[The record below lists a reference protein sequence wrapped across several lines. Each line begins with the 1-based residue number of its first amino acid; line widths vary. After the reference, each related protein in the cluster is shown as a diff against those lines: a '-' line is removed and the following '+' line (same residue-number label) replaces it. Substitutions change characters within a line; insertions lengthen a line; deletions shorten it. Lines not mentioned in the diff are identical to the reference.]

1 MSHPVVETLAPLSG
15 RRCAVTGTSTAA
27 RVMRDHLRR
36 LGGEFATEE
45 ADGADGE
52 AGETE
57 GGDGADGPAP
67 AARARVDGPLGAAE
81 TVVRWADVLPADLV
95 FDEAS
100 AQAVCGIMHV
110 HGRRHGRPR
119 ALMLD
124 VAGTA
129 AGVLGT
135 IGLLGQLACAD
146 PDMARQAAAT
156 GVDRAALLLSAH
168 YLAVASADSPLPA
181 SRPGG
186 PPFRSLDG
194 VWFEI
199 EALDAEPW
207 ARFWA
212 ALGAPRA
219 AARDGWRTFAAR
231 FSVAAAPLPR
241 ALHTAARRPF
251 AEVRALAERCGA
263 SICPITTIAERR
275 RELGLDQQ
283 ALIPDPWLLRPGPEP
298 DTTAPDAT
306 RSRAPRPASG
316 PVGPLGPLRG
326 LVVLEAGRRI
336 QGPLAAHLLRLLGA
350 EVVRVEPPG
359 GDPMRGMPPLCG
371 DHSAVWL
378 ALNHGK
384 SAVEIDIKSAR
395 GRRDVLEAAR
405 GADVF
410 LHNWAPGAA
419 ERLGLDSETLH
430 RANPA
435 LVYAHTSGWS
445 DAVPTPPVG
454 TDFMVQARS
463 GVADALRPD
472 PGEPPRPT
480 LMTVVDALGG
490 MLGAEAV
497 VAGLL
502 HRRLTGR
509 GSAVESSLLSAANL
523 LLDPVLRSGRP
534 PYGRRPDPIRAAH
547 GWVTVPD
554 ADTDTQGAY
563 DGRMIPVTTSLRAAD
578 LDGPLAAV
586 PTTTAHGCTLP
597 PGPWSAGPH
606 RISR

>member
-15 RRCAVTGTSTAA
+15 TRCAVAGTSTAA

-36 LGGEFATEE
+36 LGGEFATDG
-45 ADGADGE
+45 ADGADS
-52 AGETE
+52 E
-57 GGDGADGPAP
+57 GGDGADDHAA
-67 AARARVDGPLGAAE
+67 AARARADGPLGAAG

-135 IGLLGQLACAD
+135 IGLLGQLTCTD
-146 PDMARQAAAT
+146 PDMARRAAAT

-181 SRPGG
+181 CRPGG

-212 ALGAPRA
+212 ALGAPREA
-219 AARDGWRTFAAR
+219 VRDGWQAFAAR

-241 ALHTAARRPF
+241 ALHTATRKPF
-251 AEVRALAERCGA
+251 AEVRASAERCGV

-275 RELGLDQQ
+275 HELGLDQR
-283 ALIPDPWLLRPGPEP
+283 ALPPDPWLLRPGPEP
-298 DTTAPDAT
+298 DPAAPDAA
-306 RSRAPRPASG
+306 RSRTARPASG
-316 PVGPLGPLRG
+316 PLGPLSG

-336 QGPLAAHLLRLLGA
+336 QGPLATHLLRLLGA

-384 SAVEIDIKSAR
+384 SAVQIDIKSTG
-395 GRRDVLEAAR
+395 GRRDLLEAAR

-419 ERLGLDSETLH
+419 DRLGLDSETLH

-445 DAVPTPPVG
+445 DAVPEPPLG

-463 GVADALRPD
+463 GVADALCPD

-534 PYGRRPDPIRAAH
+534 PYGRRPDPVRGAH

-554 ADTDTQGAY
+554 AHDRGAY
-563 DGRMIPVTTSLRAAD
+563 DGRTIPVTTSLRATD
-578 LDGPLAAV
+578 PDGPPAAV
-586 PTTTAHGCTLP
+586 LTTTAHGCALP
-597 PGPWSAGPH
+597 PGPWSAEPH